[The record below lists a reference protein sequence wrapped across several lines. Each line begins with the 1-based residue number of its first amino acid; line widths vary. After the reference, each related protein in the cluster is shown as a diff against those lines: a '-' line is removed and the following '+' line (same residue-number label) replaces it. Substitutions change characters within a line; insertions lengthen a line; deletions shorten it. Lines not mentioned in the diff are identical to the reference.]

1 MFLKLHLTNKIQA
14 FTWMTLHY
22 LLMKRLYNHAEVVN
36 KQKKYLTSSLKAQ
49 IPRRKIFVCIDS
61 TYKNI
66 YTNLYTVC
74 SHRKGLNLKIS

>member
-1 MFLKLHLTNKIQA
+1 MFVKIHLTNKIQA
-14 FTWMTLHY
+14 LTWMTLHY
-22 LLMKRLYNHAEVVN
+22 LKRLYDHAEEVN

-49 IPRRKIFVCIDS
+49 IPRQKIFVCIDS